1 MINVRTRGRTL
12 ARAAGM
18 ACLVTGMAGAAQAT
32 NGYIAN
38 GYGGG
43 SKGMAGAGVAVP
55 NGVLGLALNPAM
67 GLKVG
72 NQAGF
77 CLTTFAP
84 DRGFTVS
91 GVGGLQTGTFKSRN
105 DVFLIPCGGVNFKLG
120 ERSALGLFMFGN
132 GGMNTE
138 YGTNVFVPGYGPA
151 GTSPLGVNLEQA
163 FFAANFSHQLSEK
176 LTLGVAP
183 IFAVQR
189 FSATGLE
196 NFGMFSSNPAAL
208 SNNGD
213 DWSNGFG
220 FNLGVLYEPNAQWSF
235 GASYRSEMEMQRFD
249 KYAGLFAER
258 GDFDIPAVAT
268 LGAAFRPAAKPDL
281 TLSAEYQRIFYGD
294 VKAIANSSAA
304 IVAPFGAANGPG
316 FGWKDMDVYR
326 VAASYKA
333 NDRLT
338 LRGGLSYASQFAPR
352 QETLF
357 NLLAPATPQ
366 WHASMGFSYKLENG
380 WGVTGSYTHAFEN
393 SVTGTNPALAPTQ
406 PVKVRMNQHELALG
420 MTYKW

>member
-1 MINVRTRGRTL
+1 MIIEKMRGRMPV
-12 ARAAGM
+12 RATVA
-18 ACLVTGMAGAAQAT
+18 ACLLFGLASAAQAT

-55 NGVLGLALNPAM
+55 TGVLGLAQNPAM

-72 NQAGF
+72 NMAGF

-91 GVGGLQTGTFKSRN
+91 GAGGLQTGTFKSRN
-105 DVFLIPCGGVNFKLG
+105 DVFLIPCGGMNFKLG
-120 ERSALGLFMFGN
+120 ERSALGLFVFGN

-163 FFAANFSHQLSEK
+163 FFTASFSHQVSQT
-176 LTLGVAP
+176 LTFGIAP
-183 IFAVQR
+183 VFAVER

-196 NFGMFSSNPAAL
+196 NFTPFSTNPTAMT
-208 SNNGD
+208 NNGD
-213 DWSNGFG
+213 DWSTGYGVNV
-220 FNLGVLYEPNAQWSF
+220 GVLYEPNAQWSF
-235 GASYRSEMEMQRFD
+235 GAAYRSEMEMEAFD
-249 KYAGLFAER
+249 KYAGLFAQQ
-258 GDFDIPAVAT
+258 GDFDVPAVAT
-268 LGAAFRPAAKPDL
+268 LGAAFRPASNPDL

-294 VKAIANSSAA
+294 VKAIANTSVSA
-304 IVAPFGAANGPG
+304 APFGAANGPG
-316 FGWKDMDVYR
+316 FGWKDMNVYR
-326 VAASYKA
+326 LAALYKA

-338 LRGGLSYASQFAPR
+338 LRGGVSYATKFAAK
-352 QETLF
+352 QEALF
-357 NLLAPATPQ
+357 NILAPATPQ
-366 WHASMGFSYKLENG
+366 WHASVGFSYKLGNG

-393 SVTGTNPALAPTQ
+393 SLTGVNPGLAPTQ

-420 MTYKW
+420 MTYRW

>member
-1 MINVRTRGRTL
+1 MIIGKMRGRL
-12 ARAAGM
+12 PVRAAVA
-18 ACLVTGMAGAAQAT
+18 ACLMTGLATTAQAT

-55 NGVLGLALNPAM
+55 NGVLGLAQNPAM
-67 GLKVG
+67 GLNVG

-91 GVGGLQTGTFKSRN
+91 GAGGLQTGTFKSRN

-163 FFAANFSHQLSEK
+163 FFAANFSHEVSET
-176 LTLGVAP
+176 LTFGIAP
-183 IFAVQR
+183 VFALQR

-196 NFGMFSSNPAAL
+196 NFAPFSSAPTAM

-213 DWSNGFG
+213 DWSTGFG
-220 FNLGVLYEPNAQWSF
+220 VNVGVLYEPNAQWSF
-235 GASYRSEMEMQRFD
+235 GAAFRSEMEMKKFD
-249 KYAGLFAER
+249 KYAGLFAQQ

-268 LGAAFRPAAKPDL
+268 LGAAFRPAANPDL
-281 TLSAEYQRIFYGD
+281 TLTAEYQRIFYGD
-294 VKAIANSSAA
+294 VKAISNSSVSA
-304 IVAPFGAANGPG
+304 APFGASNGPG

-326 VAASYKA
+326 LAASYKA

-338 LRGGLSYASQFAPR
+338 LRGGVSYATQFAAK
-352 QETLF
+352 QEALF
-357 NLLAPATPQ
+357 NILAPATPQ
-366 WHASMGFSYKLENG
+366 WHASVGFSYKLQNG

-393 SVTGTNPALAPTQ
+393 SLKGVNPGLAPTQ